1 MTEPCP
7 ARSGPP
13 PKARVIIACATLI
26 FASPI
31 TGPRLAAESATP
43 APAPTPTGGAPAA
56 PKRNIAGPG
65 DYALREKIVHLIG
78 RDPDLAQEAFTIVMV
93 NGGAV
98 YSGPIKTCALER
110 RALMIAATL
119 RGVVNVTDEMIVPR
133 GDAPDDALAKAVTSR
148 LSDAASS
155 LELKD
160 LDVQVSDGVLT
171 LQGTVKDIA
180 SRMRAEEIAGAV
192 LGITRISNRLR
203 SADAPSGADDASIQK
218 AVLEYLESFRTFDL
232 PGDITVKVEH
242 GVVTLKGRVSLC
254 LGRQQAALA
263 VSQVKGVAGV
273 DNRLRVDP
281 SIMPRQAQIQ
291 AEK

>member
-1 MTEPCP
+1 MT
-7 ARSGPP
+7 ARHASRSGSFPM
-13 PKARVIIACATLI
+13 ARAIIACATIL

-31 TGPRLAAESATP
+31 TGSRLAAQS
-43 APAPTPTGGAPAA
+43 PTPTPAGGAPAA
-56 PKRNIAGPG
+56 TKRNIAGPG
-65 DYALREKIVHLIG
+65 DYALREKIVHVIG
-78 RDPDLAQEAFTIVMV
+78 RDPELPNERFTLVMV

-98 YSGPIKTCALER
+98 YSGPIKTCALKR

-119 RGVVNVTDEMIVPR
+119 RGVINVTDEMIVPR

-160 LDVQVSDGVLT
+160 LEVQVADGVLT
-171 LQGTVKDIA
+171 LQGTVKDVA

-203 SADAPSGADDASIQK
+203 PADAPSGTDDASLQK

-232 PGDITVKVEH
+232 PGDITVKVAR

>member
-1 MTEPCP
+1 MTAPH
-7 ARSGPP
+7 ASRSGSFPM
-13 PKARVIIACATLI
+13 ARAIVACATIL

-31 TGPRLAAESATP
+31 TGSRLAAQS
-43 APAPTPTGGAPAA
+43 PTPTPAGGAPAA
-56 PKRNIAGPG
+56 PKRNIGGPG
-65 DYALREKIVHLIG
+65 DYALREKIIHLIG
-78 RDPDLAQEAFTIVMV
+78 RDPDLMNEKFTIVMV

-119 RGVVNVTDEMIVPR
+119 RGVVNDTDEMIVPR

-203 SADAPSGADDASIQK
+203 SADAPSGADDASIQN

-242 GVVTLKGRVSLC
+242 GVVTLNGRVSLY
-254 LGRQQAALA
+254 LVRQQ
-263 VSQVKGVAGV
+263 
-273 DNRLRVDP
+273 
-281 SIMPRQAQIQ
+281 
-291 AEK
+291 